1 MKKKAVLPCK
11 NSLTK
16 EKEECYNRHTAK
28 RGFAVCLL
36 HLKAAKERSGSFR
49 KNAKKLLEKSLKKG
63 LTKQA
68 ACGILYRLSARGGSE
83 WSLKI
88 EQQRGQ
94 STKEICERSRQF
106 LRETKLF
113 QKSKK
118 MLRAKARHDFRAGAR
133 AQALIY
139 QMIESLILAQDERWR
154 RA

>member
-1 MKKKAVLPCK
+1 M
-11 NSLTK
+11 TK
-16 EKEECYNRHTAK
+16 RE
-28 RGFAVCLL
+28 
-36 HLKAAKERSGSFR
+36 
-49 KNAKKLLEKSLKKG
+49 
-63 LTKQA
+63 

-118 MLRAKARHDFRAGAR
+118 MLRAKARQGFKAGAE
-133 AQALIY
+133 ANALRY

>member
-1 MKKKAVLPCK
+1 M
-11 NSLTK
+11 
-16 EKEECYNRHTAK
+16 
-28 RGFAVCLL
+28 
-36 HLKAAKERSGSFR
+36 KERGGKGALR
-49 KNAKKLLEKSLKKG
+49 RVCEKNLVFLKKV
-63 LTKQA
+63 LTRR
-68 ACGILYRLSARGGSE
+68 LYGAIINKLSARGGSE

-133 AQALIY
+133 AQALRY